1 MPFPLV
7 LQPRCGLDGV
17 SVVQLAR
24 TAAQV
29 IVAGSLEVTKHMDGS
44 NKEPRHLSG
53 IFSDNRSGQGLDWTV
68 LLSLPDARGQGRK
81 E

>member
-1 MPFPLV
+1 
-7 LQPRCGLDGV
+7 
-17 SVVQLAR
+17 
-24 TAAQV
+24 
-29 IVAGSLEVTKHMDGS
+29 MDGS

-53 IFSDNRSGQGLDWTV
+53 IFSDNKSGQGLDWTV